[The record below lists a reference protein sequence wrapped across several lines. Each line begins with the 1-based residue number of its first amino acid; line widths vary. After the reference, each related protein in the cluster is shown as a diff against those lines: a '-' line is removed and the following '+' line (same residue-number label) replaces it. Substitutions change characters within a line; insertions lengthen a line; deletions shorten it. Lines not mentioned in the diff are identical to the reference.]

1 MDPMGGVVPGGS
13 PSVAG
18 PAGPGPVQRKV
29 AGTGQAGAS
38 PQPSFK
44 VVDNKGDDDEDDED
58 GPWYKNKEKK
68 KLAIMV
74 GIFVFVFIEL
84 ALPTA
89 AGLIFDYK
97 VEHKVKRIVRLQFLF
112 GGGGYRDNRT
122 KYIEVDMASMKIQ
135 RGVGEGAIFYVTG
148 DAKNTSSDT
157 FQQVELKFHLFDADG
172 TMLGETVEYKD
183 EMGPNSTW
191 NFRAACM
198 FTNVSRADLVE
209 VIVR

>member
-1 MDPMGGVVPGGS
+1 MDSMGGVVPGGS

-29 AGTGQAGAS
+29 AGAGQAGAS

-44 VVDNKGDDDEDDED
+44 VVDKKEDDDEEED

-68 KLAIMV
+68 KLAIMA

-97 VEHKVKRIVRLQFLF
+97 AEHKVKRIVRLQFLF
-112 GGGGYRDNRT
+112 GGKSYRDNRT
-122 KYIEVDMASMKIQ
+122 KAIEVDTASMTIQ
-135 RGVGEGAIFYVTG
+135 RGAGEGAVFYVTG
-148 DAKNTSSDT
+148 DVKNTSSET
-157 FQQVELKFHLFDADG
+157 FQQVELRFHLFDAAG

-183 EMGPNSTW
+183 AMEPNSTW
-191 NFRAACM
+191 SFKAVCM
-198 FTNVSRADLVE
+198 FTNIVRADLVE